1 MGAWR
6 TLIDDEL
13 PATRSVLRRYRRALA
28 VVGLELGAEELA
40 EVSLGE
46 GASLLRL
53 PDRGGVEIFVCDET
67 RAMHTGTYKALDACV
82 TAALLRREG
91 VRRVVASS
99 GGNLSAALGAYC
111 QRAEVEALLF
121 QPVTTLFKQDR
132 AWFSGGSR
140 LIGAELPEPAI
151 KSLAQGVAR
160 RFGVVHVPDVRWRLA
175 ASAARAMFLLEAA
188 EEAGAFDFVA
198 QTICAGHGPSGVFTC
213 FEALRRR
220 GVLRAREVP
229 RLLGF
234 QQETNAPIVR
244 AWRDGERE
252 LGPAHLGAAPERYL
266 EPGLYNTNPGRDYGR
281 LAALMRAFGGSMCAI
296 TAADWGRL
304 SDEVRAT
311 LDTVGLSAS
320 TTPTGELVEKTGLLT
335 GVGIFAAIEA
345 GLLRPGERVLWML
358 TGGVRPLGP
367 AARPEPELVVDG
379 SRAEAE
385 WIEVIG
391 RRFGLERGAR

>member
-6 TLIDDEL
+6 TLIDGDI
-13 PATRSVLRRYRRALA
+13 PAIHSVLRRYRRALA
-28 VVGLELGAEELA
+28 VVGLELGADELA
-40 EVSLGE
+40 QVSLGE

-53 PDRGGVEIFVCDET
+53 PDRGGVAIFVCDET

-111 QRAEVEALLF
+111 QRADVEALLF
-121 QPVTTLFKQDR
+121 QPTTTLFKQDR
-132 AWFSGGSR
+132 AWFAGGSR
-140 LIGAELPEPAI
+140 LIGAELHEPAI

-160 RFGVVHVPDVRWRLA
+160 RFGIVHVPDVRWRLA

-188 EEAGAFDFVA
+188 EQVGAFDFVA
-198 QTICAGHGPSGVFTC
+198 QTVCAGHGPAGVFT
-213 FEALRRR
+213 FFDALRRR
-220 GVLRAREVP
+220 GMLCAREVP

-234 QQETNAPIVR
+234 QQEANAPIVR
-244 AWRDGERE
+244 AWRAGDNE
-252 LGPAHLGAAPERYL
+252 LGPEHLGAAPERYV

-296 TAADWGRL
+296 TTADWERR

-311 LDTVGLSAS
+311 LDAAGLRAS
-320 TTPTGELVEKTGLLT
+320 TLPTGEMVEKTGLLT

-358 TGGVRPLGP
+358 TGGVRELGP
-367 AARPEPELVVDG
+367 GARPVPDLMVDG
-379 SRAEAE
+379 SRTEAA

-391 RRFGLERGAR
+391 RHFGLERVDR